1 MKASLLLQRRLVNSN
16 GVKNTI
22 GNLFFNGIW
31 FCYVLEDTVRELKD
45 LNNDGD
51 FDDKNEG
58 KVYGETAI
66 PTGVYK
72 IILNMSN
79 RFKKLL
85 PLLIDVK
92 GYQGVRIHS
101 GNTELD
107 SLGCLILGMKTDGK
121 KVLDSRIALD
131 ELMKRLKTFDEIN
144 ITIEN
149 KFKTPLDKLMC

>member
-1 MKASLLLQRRLVNSN
+1 MKANLLLQRRIVNS
-16 GVKNTI
+16 GKNTI

-45 LNNDGD
+45 INNDGD

-92 GYQGVRIHS
+92 GYQGIRIHNGS
-101 GNTELD
+101 TEAHTH
-107 SLGCLILGMKTDGK
+107 GCLLVGFKTDQK
-121 KVLDSRIALD
+121 SIWESKIALGS
-131 ELMKRLKTFDEIN
+131 LMEKLKQSDEIN
-144 ITIEN
+144 ICIEN
-149 KFKTPLDKLMC
+149 KFTKNFDNVKI